1 MFRHARVADSAR
13 ETRTAVLAGLAAMGL
28 LTLPS
33 AARAQLAGSVAL
45 SSSEMFRGESISS
58 SDPVIAAGVS
68 YDSRSGVFAG
78 ASASLAL
85 NTEVPRISALVQYV
99 GYAARSG
106 ELTTEVGLIHR
117 SYARIA
123 DTDYRRG
130 FFEGFAGVG
139 YRGVRARLYVS
150 PDYLVYGRAS
160 YYAELNA
167 RLLKVEAFRLE
178 GHAGLSL
185 IPYEPGAYRRGLR
198 RYRDWRLQ
206 VSRPIGP
213 LFVSL
218 GVNGTNYP
226 VYSDTGKA
234 RVFASISHAF

>member
-1 MFRHARVADSAR
+1 VADSAR

-150 PDYLVYGRAS
+150 PDYFVYGRAS

-213 LFVSL
+213 LCVSL

>member
-1 MFRHARVADSAR
+1 M
-13 ETRTAVLAGLAAMGL
+13 LAGLGAVGL
-28 LTLPS
+28 LTVPT
-33 AARAQLAGSVAL
+33 AACAQLAASASL
-45 SSSEMFRGESISS
+45 SSSEMFRGETISN

-68 YDSRSGVFAG
+68 LDSRSGLFAG

-85 NTEVPRISALVQYV
+85 NTEVPRISALVQYA

-106 ELTTEVGLIHR
+106 EWAAEVGVIHR
-117 SYARIA
+117 SYARVA
-123 DTDYRRG
+123 NSDYRRG
-130 FFEGFAGVG
+130 FFEGFVGAGF
-139 YRGVRARLYVS
+139 RGVRARLYVS
-150 PDYLVYGRAS
+150 PDYMIYGRAS
-160 YYAELNA
+160 YYAEVNA

-178 GHAGLSL
+178 GHVGLSL
-185 IPYEPGAYRRGLR
+185 IPYDPGAYRRGLR

-206 VSRPIGP
+206 VSRPVGP

-226 VYSDTGKA
+226 VYSDTGRA